1 MRVIPLP
8 GKIGS
13 PEFMTAYNAAL
24 AALNVREI
32 GKTRSAP
39 GTVSAAI
46 AALTVPGVD
55 LALPTSR
62 TVIAARAALYAVM
75 NSRLPGLPGS
85 GISLVPRRR
94 K

>member
-46 AALTVPGVD
+46 AAYYRGQSLYRFGPRHAEAAPGD
-55 LALPTSR
+55 PGE
-62 TVIAARAALYAVM
+62 
-75 NSRLPGLPGS
+75 LPGRA
-85 GISLVPRRR
+85 RR
-94 K
+94 